1 MQDRGWQY
9 IARPDQAQQLIRSLG
24 ADALLVGT
32 ITAYDPYDPPK
43 LGVALELYFNPRAE
57 RQRQTLDVRKLSKSA
72 RGHEVVPGSL
82 LRADRPTTVVSGFF
96 DAADPSVREALQRY
110 AGKRVVSMDRQGLDG
125 LNPFN
130 NDDKRLATTLYRIS
144 MDLYSQ
150 FVSYE
155 LSRRL
160 LRAES
165 VRLMPAELAQVDP

>member
-1 MQDRGWQY
+1 M
-9 IARPDQAQQLIRSLG
+9 
-24 ADALLVGT
+24 
-32 ITAYDPYDPPK
+32 
-43 LGVALELYFNPRAE
+43 
-57 RQRQTLDVRKLSKSA
+57 
-72 RGHEVVPGSL
+72 
-82 LRADRPTTVVSGFF
+82 RADRPTTVVSGFF

-125 LNPFN
+125 LNPFDK
-130 NDDKRLATTLYRIS
+130 DDERLATTLYRIS